1 MRKFILPI
9 LLLLAIIVGAS
20 YWFYFK
26 PKKDHAPP
34 VLFGN
39 VEIREAEASFRQPGR
54 IANLLVEEGDV
65 VKEGQLLAEIDSD
78 VFEESIAAANAE
90 IAATGA
96 EVSKLK
102 TGSRPEEIALAEA
115 GVKQALAVYN
125 NAEEDFKRQSALLP
139 SGSVSEKMVDAIKTQ
154 RDVAKA
160 NLDAAQK
167 TLDLRK
173 AGFRKEDISVG
184 ENKLAAAKAN
194 REKLFTALDDTKLYA
209 PVSGTITA
217 RPKEKGA
224 YITPNFPVFTIAIT
238 DPIYIR
244 AYVPEPQ
251 LGKFAP
257 GTKVL
262 VKTDSSNKEYE
273 GQIGFV
279 SPRSE
284 FTPKTVETEDL
295 RSDLVYRVRI
305 IVKQS
310 DGKLLQGMP
319 VTVKLPVVK

>member
-9 LLLLAIIVGAS
+9 LILVALIGGAT
-20 YWFYFK
+20 YWFYLK
-26 PKKDHAPP
+26 PKKEHAPI
-34 VLFGN
+34 LLYGN
-39 VEIREAEASFRQPGR
+39 VEIREAEASFRQMGR
-54 IANLLVEEGDV
+54 LASLLVEEGDI
-65 VKEGQLLAEIDSD
+65 VKEGDLLAQIDAD
-78 VFEESIAAANAE
+78 VFEESVAAANAE

-102 TGSRPEEIALAEA
+102 AGSRPEEIALAEA
-115 GVKQALAVYN
+115 NVKQALAVFK
-125 NAEEDFKRQSALLP
+125 NAEQDFKRQSALLP
-139 SGSVSEKMVDAIKTQ
+139 SGAVSEKMVDAVKTQ

-160 NLDAAQK
+160 NLDSAQK

-173 AGFRKEDISVG
+173 AGFRKEDVAVG
-184 ENKLAAAKAN
+184 ENKLQAAKAN
-194 REKLFTALDDTKLYA
+194 REKLLTALDDTKLYA
-209 PVSGTITA
+209 PVSGIITA
-217 RPKEKGA
+217 RPKEKGS
-224 YITPNFPVFTIAIT
+224 YITPNFPVYTIAIT

-251 LGKFAP
+251 LGKFTP

-262 VKTDSSNKEYE
+262 VKTDSSDKEYE

-295 RSDLVYRVRI
+295 RSDLVYRVRV

-319 VTVKLPVVK
+319 VTVKLPQTK